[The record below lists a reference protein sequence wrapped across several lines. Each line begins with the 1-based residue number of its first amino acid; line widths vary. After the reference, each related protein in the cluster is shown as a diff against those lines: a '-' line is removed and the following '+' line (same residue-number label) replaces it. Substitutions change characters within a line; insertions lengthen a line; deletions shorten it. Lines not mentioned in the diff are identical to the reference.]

1 MCMAMPALK
10 INIPSRGDF
19 ASKAAAA
26 TKAEISSR
34 YAVQKFKVFG
44 TENTRKTFQ
53 FSGKFF

>member
-1 MCMAMPALK
+1 MAMPALK

-19 ASKAAAA
+19 ASKAAATA

-34 YAVQKFKVFG
+34 YAVQKFEIFG